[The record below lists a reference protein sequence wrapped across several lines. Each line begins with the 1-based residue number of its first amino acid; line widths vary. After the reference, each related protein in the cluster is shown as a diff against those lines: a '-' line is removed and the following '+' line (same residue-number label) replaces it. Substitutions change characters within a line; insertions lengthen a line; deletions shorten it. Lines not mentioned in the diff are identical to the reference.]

1 MSHSSGSVASAQQ
14 SRVFAYGA
22 AVIAWALLAISLLR
36 IPIQLSDSFTEF
48 LAMQSASLWSVVRS
62 ELAGGPYFRP
72 LRRALIKI
80 IFDLS
85 GGNYYY
91 WFRGFHALE
100 LLILFV
106 LFVRMLRI
114 HTRAGAAVVP
124 LALAMVAGM
133 HTFADILREAFP
145 VNHFLTIAIC
155 CVAAVNLAQ
164 ARASRAVDV
173 GAILL
178 LAFAMFTIE
187 SGLLVW
193 VVFVTTYF
201 VGYRG
206 ISHGALLAL
215 TGVFAA
221 YFVIRFGVLGGDVP
235 SFNERDTG
243 FGLLSAT
250 PAEIQRIFGANPWPF
265 YLYNVA
271 SAISCVLFAEPRSGT
286 WYFVKA
292 LVEHNVWPWQ
302 VLTVVTSTLTTVVLA
317 RYAAVRF
324 NRWRR
329 LDIDEDDR
337 LVVLFIALLPA
348 NAVFAAV
355 YEKDVILSVAGV
367 FYAAAAA
374 IVFRRLLIED
384 MSSSS
389 TLRRTAAYVVALVLA
404 CGWSLRF
411 VSIEYRLR
419 EVASIHRNDWAYYDA
434 WERKQATVQLTTTG
448 EKHVRQT
455 LYDDAIWRR
464 PAPPMI
470 SSRLAEAWS
479 DPEE

>member
-1 MSHSSGSVASAQQ
+1 MSQSWGSMAPVRQ
-14 SRVFAYGA
+14 SHVLAYGA
-22 AVIAWALLAISLLR
+22 TAVAWTLIAISLLR

-48 LAMQSASLWSVVRS
+48 LAMQSESLWSVVRS

-80 IFDLS
+80 LFDLS
-85 GGNYYY
+85 GGHYYY

-100 LLILFV
+100 VLILFV

-133 HTFADILREAFP
+133 HTFANVLREAFP

-193 VVFVTTYF
+193 VVFVTAYF

-206 ISHGALLAL
+206 ISRGALLTL

-221 YFVIRFGVLGGDVP
+221 YFVIRFGVLEGGVP
-235 SFNERDTG
+235 SFNERETG
-243 FGLLSAT
+243 FGLSSAT
-250 PAEIQRIFGANPWPF
+250 PAEVQRIFGANPWPF
-265 YLYNVA
+265 YLYNVV
-271 SAISCVLFAEPRSGT
+271 SAMSCVLFAEPRSGS

-292 LVEHNVWPWQ
+292 LVEHDVWPWQ
-302 VLTVVTSTLTTVVLA
+302 VLTVLTSTLTTLVLIW
-317 RYAAVRF
+317 YAVGRF

-337 LVVLFIALLPA
+337 LVVLFIGLLPA
-348 NAVFAAV
+348 NAAFAAV

-367 FYAAAAA
+367 FYCGAAA
-374 IVFRRLLIED
+374 IVFRRLLIEVG
-384 MSSSS
+384 SSSS
-389 TLRRTAAYVVALVLA
+389 TLSRTAAYAVALVLA

-411 VSIEYRLR
+411 LSIEYRLR

-434 WERKQATVQLTTTG
+434 WEQKQATVQLTTTA
-448 EKHVRQT
+448 EKRVWQT
-455 LYDDAIWRR
+455 LYDDAIWRIQ
-464 PAPPMI
+464 APPMI
-470 SSRLAEAWS
+470 DSRLAEAWS
-479 DPEE
+479 DPKE

>member
-1 MSHSSGSVASAQQ
+1 MSHSWESMSTARR
-14 SRVFAYGA
+14 SRVLAYGA
-22 AVIAWALLAISLLR
+22 AMIAWTLVAISLLR

-48 LAMQSASLWSVVRS
+48 LAMQAQSLWSVVRS

-100 LLILFV
+100 VLILFV

-114 HTRAGAAVVP
+114 HTRPGAAVVP
-124 LALAMVAGM
+124 LALAIVAGM

-145 VNHFLTIAIC
+145 INHFLTIAIC

-164 ARASRAVDV
+164 ARPGWKADLA
-173 GAILL
+173 AILL

-193 VVFVTTYF
+193 VIFATASI

-206 ISHGALLAL
+206 VSRGALTAL
-215 TGVFAA
+215 TGVLAA

-243 FGLLSAT
+243 FGLSAAT

-292 LVEHNVWPWQ
+292 LMEHNVWPRQ

-348 NAVFAAV
+348 NALFAAV

-384 MSSSS
+384 MASFS
-389 TLRRTAAYVVALVLA
+389 TLRRTAAYVVALMLA

-434 WERKQATVQLTTTG
+434 WERKQATVHVTTTE
-448 EKHVRQT
+448 EKHVWQT

-470 SSRLAEAWS
+470 GSRLAEAWS
-479 DPEE
+479 DPEQ